1 MLSENDISYLVRGAC
16 FKIYNT
22 LGPGLFESVYESAL
36 AYELRKE
43 GCEVQTQVSLPV
55 IYEDIRFEQ
64 GFRIDLLIDECVII
78 EVKSVDRLI
87 DIHYKQLT
95 TYLKLTDLR
104 LGLLIN
110 FNTSNISKSIIRIA
124 NKL

>member
-43 GCEVQTQVSLPV
+43 GCYVQTQVPLPV
-55 IYEDIRFEQ
+55 IYEDIRLEQ

-78 EVKSVDRLI
+78 EVKSVDSI
-87 DIHYKQLT
+87 TDIHYKQLT

-110 FNTSNISKSIIRIA
+110 FNTSNISKSIIRIV